1 MADENLARLA
11 RELARAM
18 AEQRTF
24 LRQQIQL
31 KIKEQDLN
39 ITFELLEVIFYL
51 VRNDGANQQEIADVL
66 IKDKSSMTYLIDN
79 LVKRNMVM
87 RQEDEQDR
95 RNKRIFLTEAGKAL
109 IDNLNPWLTERYAKA
124 TEGIRAADIEKAI
137 ALVQR
142 MNHKLKE
149 SL

>member
-1 MADENLARLA
+1 MAAENLAELA
-11 RELARAM
+11 RELARSM

-51 VRNDGANQQEIADVL
+51 ARNDGANQQEIADVL
-66 IKDKSSMTYLIDN
+66 IKDKSSMTYLVDN
-79 LVKRNMVM
+79 LVKRGMVM

-95 RNKRIFLTEAGKAL
+95 RNKRIFLTVAGKSL
-109 IDNLNPWLTERYAKA
+109 IDNLNPWLIERYEKA

>member
-1 MADENLARLA
+1 MAAENLAQLA
-11 RELARAM
+11 RELARSM

-51 VRNDGANQQEIADVL
+51 ARNDGANQQEIADVL
-66 IKDKSSMTYLIDN
+66 IKDKSSMTYLVDN
-79 LVKRNMVM
+79 LVKRDMVM

-95 RNKRIFLTEAGKAL
+95 RNKRIFLTVAGRAL
-109 IDNLNPWLTERYAKA
+109 MDNLNPWLTERYESA